1 MDYLVT
7 LRLTC
12 KSRRSDHR
20 RTVRH
25 EVEAV
30 GLDAVEEAH
39 RVYATDPPEQYQH
52 RAPAGYDVEAVAVEA
67 VAVESVAP
75 QS

>member
-7 LRLTC
+7 LALTC

-30 GLDAVEEAH
+30 GLDAIEEAH
-39 RVYATDPPEQYQH
+39 RIYAADPPDHYQH
-52 RAPAGYDVEAVAVEA
+52 RAPAGYDVEV